1 MVCLAKEELE
11 QHLSD
16 IRSLAA
22 RHGLTA
28 EEKKAC
34 ARAEE
39 FAIGMLKEHD
49 VSGHAGKR
57 CPFATLIY
65 YQPPTINGNHLSPNR
80 LAESHHMM
88 RTRLAHTDIVR

>member
-1 MVCLAKEELE
+1 MVCLAKDELE

-28 EEKKAC
+28 EEKEASG
-34 ARAEE
+34 RAEA
-39 FAIGMLKEHD
+39 FAIARLKEHD

-65 YQPPTINGNHLSPNR
+65 YQPPTISGNHLSPNR
-80 LAESHHMM
+80 LVE
-88 RTRLAHTDIVR
+88 